1 MTLTKEQLESVR
13 GGQSVQLTEEGT
25 DLVILRAD
33 ILDRLGRLVY
43 DDSPWTNEEM
53 DLLAGEDADRLGWD
67 GMEAYQKTDA

>member
-33 ILDRLGRLVY
+33 IFDRLRRLVY

-53 DLLAGEDADRLGWD
+53 DLLAGEDADSLGWD
-67 GMEAYQKTDA
+67 GMEAYQETDA